1 MFGLTSLFI
10 FTLLV
15 VLVMMLLF
23 AGSVLGGVLFTAWL
37 LVFLT
42 DLTFAQ
48 ASILSGMT
56 AATFIWY
63 EQREFDLHPFNLVM
77 LVVLAT
83 PIVDL
88 VLVGMAWVVARFFEL
103 DLMQATLLTGGIGLS
118 SLYNIMARV
127 SSLPDYLLDDD
138 EDFENDFENDEDYN
152 LYHDEDEDEDES
164 VDGNGKTVKKEDID
178 DIVNW
183 LYSRDP
189 KKKKK

>member
-1 MFGLTSLFI
+1 MFGLTSLFL
-10 FTLLV
+10 FTMLV

-23 AGSVLGGVLFTAWL
+23 AGTIMTAVLFTAWL
-37 LVFLT
+37 LAFLT

-48 ASILSGMT
+48 ATLLSGST
-56 AATFIWY
+56 AAMFIWY

-77 LVVLAT
+77 LIALAT
-83 PIVDL
+83 PLVDL
-88 VLVGMAWVVARFFEL
+88 VLLGMASVVASFSQL
-103 DLMQATLLTGGIGLS
+103 DLMEATLLAGGIGLS

-138 EDFENDFENDEDYN
+138 DDDDNHYHNNDHDY
-152 LYHDEDEDEDES
+152 LYDDDD
-164 VDGNGKTVKKEDID
+164 DDDDDDDQMGGKEEID

-189 KKKKK
+189 KKKK

>member
-23 AGSVLGGVLFTAWL
+23 AGSVMTAVLFTAWL
-37 LVFLT
+37 LAFLT

-48 ASILSGMT
+48 ATLLSGAT
-56 AATFIWY
+56 AAMLIWY
-63 EQREFDLHPFNLVM
+63 EQQEFDLHPFNLVM
-77 LVVLAT
+77 LVALAT
-83 PIVDL
+83 PLIDI
-88 VLVGMAWVVARFFEL
+88 VLVGMAWVVASFTEL
-103 DLMQATLLTGGIGLS
+103 DLMQATILAGGIGLS

-138 EDFENDFENDEDYN
+138 DDDDEDYENDEDYY
-152 LYHDEDEDEDES
+152 LLDDDDDDDD
-164 VDGNGKTVKKEDID
+164 DGGDGQVGKKEDID

-183 LYSRDP
+183 LYSKDP
-189 KKKKK
+189 KKKK

>member
-23 AGSVLGGVLFTAWL
+23 AGSVLAGVLFTAWL
-37 LVFLT
+37 LAFLT

-48 ASILSGMT
+48 ASLLSGMT
-56 AATFIWY
+56 AAMFIWY

-77 LVVLAT
+77 LVILAT
-83 PIVDL
+83 PIVDV
-88 VLVGMAWVVARFFEL
+88 VLVGMAWVVSRFFEL

-138 EDFENDFENDEDYN
+138 EDFEDDEEYHFYDDEEDDEDN
-152 LYHDEDEDEDES
+152 HQ
-164 VDGNGKTVKKEDID
+164 NGEGKVAKKEDID

-189 KKKKK
+189 KKKK